1 MNHSGTPISAW
12 NHRVQDQISAQLHA
26 NWREGSL
33 VPPGKAPIQSP
44 QADKFFSEETFVI
57 DVDPMGA
64 PRMTQR
70 DAWLRPPRP
79 KVARYW
85 KFKDALRAKVGAPPV
100 PDELHCFFEVPMPA
114 SWSKK
119 KKAAMVGQPHR
130 QPFDTDNALKACA
143 DSLWSEDSAIWRMSG
158 EKRWSTV
165 GKVTLRLVWLA
176 K

>member
-12 NHRVQDQISAQLHA
+12 NPRVQEQIAAQLH
-26 NWREGSL
+26 
-33 VPPGKAPIQSP
+33 GKNLEPVIQPLTPAEFIAMIDVELSR
-44 QADKFFSEETFVI
+44 SEETFVI

-70 DAWLRPPRP
+70 DQWYKRP
-79 KVARYW
+79 VTGRYW
-85 KFKDALRAKVGAPPV
+85 KFKAKLKLVVGAPPV
-100 PDELHCFFEVPMPA
+100 PDELHCLFEVPMPS

-119 KKAAMVGQPHR
+119 KKAAMKGKPHR
-130 QPFDTDNALKACA
+130 QRPDVDNICKGCA
-143 DSLWSEDSAIWRMSG
+143 DSLWDEDSAIWKMAG

-165 GKVTLRLVWLA
+165 GKITLRLVWLA

>member
-1 MNHSGTPISAW
+1 MSGHSGTPISAW
-12 NHRVQDQISAQLHA
+12 NHRVQDQISAQLHT
-26 NWREGSL
+26 NRREGSL
-33 VPPGKAPIQSP
+33 VPPVKASIQSP

-70 DAWLRPPRP
+70 DQWYKRP
-79 KVARYW
+79 VTGRYW
-85 KFKDALRAKVGAPPV
+85 KFKAKLKSVVGDPPV
-100 PDELHCFFEVPMPA
+100 PDELHCLFEVPMPA

-119 KKAAMVGQPHR
+119 KKAAMNGQPHR
-130 QPFDTDNALKACA
+130 QRPDGDNLAKGAM
-143 DSLWSEDSAIWRMSG
+143 DSLWDEDSGIWKLDV
-158 EKRWSTV
+158 EKRWSTA